1 LSRIESA
8 RQRANAV
15 KRALA
20 VLAAAGLVTAGLLAR
35 ATNPGHA
42 ARANRATDSS
52 SSSSTGT
59 GSEGQSSS
67 DDFSIAPSTSQ
78 PQVQTNVS

>member
-1 LSRIESA
+1 MSRIESA
-8 RQRANAV
+8 RQRANGV

-20 VLAAAGLVTAGLLAR
+20 VLAAVGLVAAGLLAR

-42 ARANRATDSS
+42 ARASRATDSS
-52 SSSSTGT
+52 SSSSTSP

-67 DDFSIAPSTSQ
+67 GDFSIAPSTSQ